1 MPKTHFVE
9 DLKRRENQEI
19 EDLFAVAQVERRT
32 TRDGNVYLVARL
44 RDRTGEVEASAFD
57 QVEALEPVLVQGEVV
72 WVRGRVE
79 RFNQNLRIKVQD
91 ARKPQEGQVDLADYL
106 PATPRDIQELLRE
119 ARALLNTL
127 KNPHL
132 RRLFRQ
138 MLEDPEF
145 LRKLLRA
152 PAATT
157 YHHNYLGGLLEHTLN
172 ILKMADTLSRIYP
185 HLDRDLL
192 LAGAFLHD
200 IGKLEEYEITPAGIE
215 VTDRGRLLG
224 HILLGVEI
232 LNRYVR
238 RLRDFPQEL
247 LMRLQHMIL
256 SHHGELEW
264 GAPVRPA
271 LVEAQVLHFLD
282 NLDARIWMFAEA
294 ARHPRAPGSRW
305 SEWWKPLGRMV
316 FIPPAP
322 EDEREDLFG

>member
-9 DLKRRENQEI
+9 HLEQQENQEI
-19 EDLFAVAQVERRT
+19 QDLFVVSQVESRT
-32 TRDGNVYLVARL
+32 SRDGNPYLVARL
-44 RDRTGEVEASAFD
+44 RDRTGEIEAIAFEDVERLAS
-57 QVEALEPVLVQGEVV
+57 VLLKGVV
-72 WVRGRVE
+72 AEIRGRVE
-79 RFNQNLRIKVQD
+79 RFNQTLRIKVQE
-91 ARKPQEGQVDLADYL
+91 ARRVPQDQVNLADFL
-106 PATPRDIQELLRE
+106 PASPYDRSELLQKVE
-119 ARALLNTL
+119 EILKTL
-127 KNPHL
+127 KNPAL
-132 RRLFRQ
+132 RALLQKMLADPDLRQ
-138 MLEDPEF
+138 
-145 LRKLLRA
+145 KLQQA

-172 ILKMADTLSRIYP
+172 ILRMADTLARMYP

-200 IGKLEEYEITPAGIE
+200 IGKVEEYEITPAGIE

-224 HILLGVEI
+224 HIMLGVEI
-232 LNRYVR
+232 LNRYARQV
-238 RLRDFPQEL
+238 RDFPQDL
-247 LMRLQHMIL
+247 LMRLQHLIL

-264 GAPVRPA
+264 GSPVRPA

-316 FIPPAP
+316 FIPPPP
-322 EDEREDLFG
+322 EDQTEDLFG

>member
-9 DLKRRENQEI
+9 HLKEQENQEI
-19 EDLFAVAQVERRT
+19 QDLFVVAQVEART
-32 TRDGNVYLVARL
+32 TREGNRYLVARL
-44 RDRTGEVEASAFD
+44 KDRTGEIEAIAFD
-57 QVEALEPVLVQGEVV
+57 AVDQLEPVLVKGEVV
-72 WVRGRVE
+72 EIRGRVE
-79 RFNQNLRIKVQD
+79 RFNQVLRVKMLE
-91 ARKPQEGQVDLADYL
+91 ARPVPARRIDLADFL
-106 PATPRDIQELLRE
+106 PASPHPAEDLLQKVQEI
-119 ARALLNTL
+119 LNTL
-127 KNPHL
+127 KSPHL
-132 RRLFRQ
+132 RKLFQR
-138 MLEDPEF
+138 MLEDPE
-145 LRKLLRA
+145 LRGRLLRA

-172 ILKMADTLSRIYP
+172 ILRIADTLARMYP

-200 IGKLEEYEITPAGIE
+200 IGKVEEYEITPAGIE

-232 LNRYVR
+232 LNRYAREV
-238 RLRDFPQEL
+238 RDFPRDL

-264 GAPVRPA
+264 GSPVRPA

-316 FIPPAP
+316 FIPPEP
-322 EDEREDLFG
+322 ENETEDLFG